1 MTAPPQ
7 STLSLLS
14 LPGRFQLQ
22 CSLEAGSYWLSVQFS
37 SCPGP
42 LPPKDCVHGGAVV
55 QCQGYKPQQ
64 VSLVSHISVP
74 DMFLE

>member
-7 STLSLLS
+7 STLSLLC

-22 CSLEAGSYWLSVQFS
+22 CSLEAGSYWLSMQFS

-42 LPPKDCVHGGAVV
+42 LPPKDCAHGGAVV
-55 QCQGYKPQQ
+55 QCQGYRQQQ
-64 VSLVSHISVP
+64 VNSMSHISVP
-74 DMFLE
+74 DIFLE